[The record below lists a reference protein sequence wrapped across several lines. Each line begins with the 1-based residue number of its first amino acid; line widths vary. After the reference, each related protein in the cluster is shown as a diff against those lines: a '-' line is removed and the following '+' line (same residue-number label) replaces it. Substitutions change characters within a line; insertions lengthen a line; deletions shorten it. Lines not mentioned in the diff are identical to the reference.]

1 MGRVLFKQL
10 QHESDAW
17 KRQLSFIKDENVHLK
32 NRLSDVLREHFSDQ
46 LLEGIEIF
54 QNSFVKEDEMIA
66 LIRNEI
72 AEFDKLLLREI
83 FEDGNIAKEIG
94 SRIHKLRNNISIA
107 EKQFGKLKMAFH
119 SYLSENLNYSE
130 EELH

>member
-1 MGRVLFKQL
+1 MVQFFLRQL

-17 KRQLSFIKDENVHLK
+17 KRLLSFIKGENVHLK
-32 NRLSDVLREHFSDQ
+32 DRLSDLLREDFSDQ

-54 QNSFVKEDEMIA
+54 QNSFVKEDELIA
-66 LIRNEI
+66 LLRNEI

-83 FEDGNIAKEIG
+83 FEDGKTAGEVG
-94 SRIHKLRNNISIA
+94 SRVFKLRNNISIA

-119 SYLSENLNYSE
+119 NFLSENLNYSE
-130 EELH
+130 KE